1 MCVIFM
7 IMYLCL
13 RIITQK
19 VLYEIVRKSLLK
31 LCIYE
36 VNVLLVIWLHSDA
49 WGNILDGE
57 MTLGEIQGM

>member
-36 VNVLLVIWLHSDA
+36 VKVLLVIWLHSDA
-49 WGNILDGE
+49 WGNILGW
-57 MTLGEIQGM
+57 